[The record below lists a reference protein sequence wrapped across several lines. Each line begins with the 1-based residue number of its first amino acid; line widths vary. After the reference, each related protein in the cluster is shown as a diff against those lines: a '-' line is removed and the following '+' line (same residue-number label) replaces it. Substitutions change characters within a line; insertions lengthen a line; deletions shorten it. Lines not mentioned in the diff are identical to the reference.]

1 LPRHGQRFDLE
12 GLLTPRADASILAI
26 RGGSGMPGRNVT
38 RRMFVGVVG
47 GSALAVPALASAFSK
62 QPGETN
68 ELGLAPPTPENVG
81 RLLAPL
87 AAGKPFARWTVVS
100 IDPIANGS
108 VRVKVKTADE
118 HVFDIEVLARDAASH
133 AQRPPAETERHAVFV
148 VNGGDGWTPTHEEA
162 GLAAM
167 TLAQVIERNEGTVR
181 LSGFLTHAARI
192 EHHQEA
198 LLVDLAPG
206 ALRTR

>member
-1 LPRHGQRFDLE
+1 
-12 GLLTPRADASILAI
+12 
-26 RGGSGMPGRNVT
+26 MPGRNVT

-68 ELGLAPPTPENVG
+68 ELGLAPPTPENVEK
-81 RLLAPL
+81 LLAPL
-87 AAGKPFARWTVVS
+87 AAGKQLARWTIVS
-100 IDPIANGS
+100 IDPIANGA
-108 VRVKVKTADE
+108 VRVKVATADQ
-118 HVFDIEVLARDAASH
+118 HMFDIELLARDTTAH
-133 AQRPPAETERHAVFV
+133 AQRPPAETQRHAVFV

-181 LSGFLTHAARI
+181 LSGFLTHAERI
-192 EHHQEA
+192 EHHQDE
-198 LLVDLAPG
+198 LLVDLVPG
-206 ALRTR
+206 ALRSR